1 MTEKQKLF
9 CDEYLK
15 DLNATRAYKEI
26 YKSCKKDGTA
36 RTNGNRLLTNADIKT
51 YIEQKLEDIESKK
64 IADVQEVLEY
74 YTSVIRGES
83 KSEVVV
89 VEGDGDG
96 YSRAR
101 GFMKTPDEK
110 ERLKAAELLGKYH
123 NIFKEKVDV
132 SVKKYEDYI
141 RDVEDED
148 EY

>member
-83 KSEVVV
+83 ESEVVV